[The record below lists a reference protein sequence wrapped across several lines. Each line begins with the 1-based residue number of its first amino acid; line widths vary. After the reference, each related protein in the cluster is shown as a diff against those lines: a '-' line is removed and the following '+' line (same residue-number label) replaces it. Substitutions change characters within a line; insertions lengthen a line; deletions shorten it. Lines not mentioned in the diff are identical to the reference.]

1 MKIKPNKQAHFTKYW
16 LEMPAYKGSLPGLL
30 TGCWKMSL
38 GDASVPG
45 QLCPPQRNEDGKR
58 RGTFSRNIN
67 MPNIHL
73 GTALLPSGTWEQWAP
88 TGASPALLP
97 GRKSRTE
104 RRAWR
109 LKGHKPLTIP
119 GKQHLSP
126 PSREALAHQETASLP
141 GVQSAAPPSGS
152 WPAAPLSQVAPGAGP
167 KARPNSA

>member
-38 GDASVPG
+38 GDASVPS
-45 QLCPPQRNEDGKR
+45 QLCPPQSNEDGKR
-58 RGTFSRNIN
+58 RGGHSQRERICLTIIS
-67 MPNIHL
+67 
-73 GTALLPSGTWEQWAP
+73 ALPSGTWEQWAP
-88 TGASPALLP
+88 TRASPALLP

-126 PSREALAHQETASLP
+126 PGREELAHQETASLP
-141 GVQSAAPPSGS
+141 GVQSAAPPTGS
-152 WPAAPLSQVAPGAGP
+152 WQAASLSQVAPGAGP